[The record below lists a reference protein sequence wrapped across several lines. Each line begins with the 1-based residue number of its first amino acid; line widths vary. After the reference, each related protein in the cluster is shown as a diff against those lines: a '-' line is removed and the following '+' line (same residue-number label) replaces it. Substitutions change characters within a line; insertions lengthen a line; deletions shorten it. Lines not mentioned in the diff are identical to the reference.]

1 VNDLLDQIQQ
11 VLGDRYIIEREIGRG
26 GMAFVFLARDRRYE
40 RQVAIKVLD
49 PDIATAVGAERFLRE
64 IRITAQLQHPHIVA
78 LIDSGEARNLLY
90 AVMPF
95 VEGESLRDRLM
106 ANGRLPPTEAVSLGW
121 EIADALDYA
130 HRRGVVHR
138 DIKPEN
144 ILVSNGHAL
153 VADFGIAR
161 AIGLAGGATLTGV
174 GFPIGTAAYMSPE
187 QATAASPVDGRSDI
201 YSLGCVLYEM
211 LAGRMAFTGPSLK
224 SVLTQQLTTDPP
236 LIHISRPDIPQ
247 NLTAIIRRC
256 LMKQP
261 EARYQSAGDLAADLR
276 AALSELPR
284 ISTPIPRPPAVAP
297 ELDDRDGL
305 MTAVGRWIVP
315 AAVLAIVL
323 LVAVFTY
330 RRRGADEPATRE
342 AGPYA
347 ASVAVLPFTN
357 LGGGPSDDYFSQGI
371 TDEIISQLAQVE
383 SLKVISRTSVIALKG
398 SSLTLP
404 QIADTLG
411 VRHVV
416 EGSVRRQG
424 SKVRVTAELIQAA
437 GEDHVWSGSFEG
449 DLADSFRVQ
458 EEIARKVSGQLVS
471 NIRGVRP
478 MGAGAM
484 PSKSAAFD
492 ALLLGRHLLERRS
505 PDAVQGATR
514 AFQDAIRADSGYAPA
529 YAGLSAA
536 YVLHVVY
543 GFPGGVNAYVAV
555 ARALALADRAVKLD
569 PGLAEA
575 YLARSDALLISLAP
589 HEQVLRMLREARQ
602 LMPGSVAVYL
612 SVAHALEHMGRW
624 DAALQQA
631 QRAIALDPLSTG
643 VRHSTIAIALGARQ
657 YDLALGEAERAL
669 SFDPK
674 DQIAEM
680 LQGNALLLKGDAPAC
695 AALELGPWLATK
707 AICLHEVGRTAEAQT
722 LADSL
727 AGLLTRGEF
736 AIVPQFAAMAG
747 YRAWL
752 GDAAGSIGWLQ
763 RAAEISPMLHYW
775 HLESGLFDRVRRDTS
790 FVAGISRLES
800 GIRAR
805 VADARRELGDRLE

>member
-1 VNDLLDQIQQ
+1 VNQLLDQIQQ

-40 RQVAIKVLD
+40 RQVAVKVLD
-49 PDIATAVGAERFLRE
+49 PEIATAVGAERFLRE
-64 IRITAQLQHPHIVA
+64 IRITAQLQHPHIVS

-106 ANGRLPPTEAVSLGW
+106 ATARLSTTEAVTIGW
-121 EIADALDYA
+121 EVADALDYA

-138 DIKPEN
+138 DVKPEN

-187 QATAASPVDGRSDI
+187 QATAASPVDGRSDV

-211 LAGRMAFTGPSLK
+211 IAGRMAFSGPSLK
-224 SVLTQQLTTDPP
+224 SVLTQQLTVDPP
-236 LIHISRPDIPQ
+236 LVHISRPDVPQ
-247 NLTAIIRRC
+247 NIIAIIRRC
-256 LMKQP
+256 LMKRP
-261 EARYQSAGDLAADLR
+261 EDRYQTAGEVAQELR
-276 AALSELPR
+276 AALADLPR
-284 ISTPIPRPPAVAP
+284 LSTPVPRPPAPNLQAESGGPVA
-297 ELDDRDGL
+297 
-305 MTAVGRWIVP
+305 AAGRWIVP
-315 AAVLAIVL
+315 AALLAIL
-323 LVAVFTY
+323 LLGVMFAY
-330 RRRGADEPATRE
+330 RQRGTPGDTPSPT
-342 AGPYA
+342 GPYS

-357 LGGGPSDDYFSQGI
+357 LSGGAADDYFSEGI

-383 SLKVISRTSVIALKG
+383 SLKVISRTSVVALKG

-404 QIADTLG
+404 QIAETLG
-411 VRHVV
+411 VQHIV

-424 SKVRVTAELIQAA
+424 NRVRVTAELIEAA
-437 GEDHVWSGSFEG
+437 SDAHLWSGSFEG

-458 EEIARKVSGQLVS
+458 EEIARKVSGQLLTS
-471 NIRGVRP
+471 IRGVRP
-478 MGAGAM
+478 MASSAM
-484 PSKSAAFD
+484 PNESAAFD
-492 ALLLGRHLLERRS
+492 ALILVRHLLEGRS
-505 PDAVQGATR
+505 PKAVDGAIG
-514 AFQDAIRADSGYAPA
+514 AFRDAIRADSAYAPA

-543 GFPGGVNAYVAV
+543 GFAGGVNAYAAA
-555 ARALALADRAVKLD
+555 ARALALAGRAVALD

-575 YLARSDALLISLAP
+575 HLARSDALLISLAP
-589 HEQVLRMLREARQ
+589 HEEVLRTLREARR
-602 LMPGSVAVYL
+602 LMPGSVGVYL

-631 QRAIALDPLSTG
+631 QRALALDPLSTG

-657 YDLALGEAERAL
+657 YDLALDEARRARA
-669 SFDPK
+669 FDST

-680 LQGNALLLKGDAPAC
+680 LQGNALLLSGDAKGC
-695 AALELGPWLATK
+695 AALPLRAWPGTK
-707 AICLHEVGRTAEAQT
+707 AICLHEVGRTQEAQV

-727 AGLLTRGEF
+727 AGLLQRNEY
-736 AIVPQFAAMAG
+736 AIVPQFAALAG

-752 GDAAGSIGWLQ
+752 GDAAGALQWLE
-763 RAAEISPMLHYW
+763 RAASISPMIHYW
-775 HLESGLFDRVRRDTS
+775 HLESGLFDRVRRDTT
-790 FVAGISRLES
+790 FVAGLYRLES

-805 VADARRELGDRLE
+805 VAESRREVGERLE

>member
-1 VNDLLDQIQQ
+1 VSELLDQIQE

-40 RQVAIKVLD
+40 RQVAVKVLD
-49 PDIATAVGAERFLRE
+49 PEIATAVGAERFLRE
-64 IRITAQLQHPHIVA
+64 IRITAQLQHPHIVS

-106 ANGRLPPTEAVSLGW
+106 AHARLSTTEAATIGW
-121 EIADALDYA
+121 EVADALDYA

-211 LAGRMAFTGPSLK
+211 IAGRMAFSGPSLK
-224 SVLTQQLTTDPP
+224 SVLTQQLTVDPP
-236 LIHISRPDIPQ
+236 LIHISRPDVPQ
-247 NLTAIIRRC
+247 NIIAIVRRC
-256 LMKQP
+256 LMKRP
-261 EARYQSAGDLAADLR
+261 EDRYQTAGELAQELR
-276 AALSELPR
+276 AALADLPR
-284 ISTPIPRPPAVAP
+284 LSTPVPRPAAP
-297 ELDDRDGL
+297 DQRTDGDGL
-305 MTAVGRWIVP
+305 LTAAGRWIVP
-315 AAVLAIVL
+315 AALLAIL
-323 LVAVFTY
+323 LLGVMFFYRQRGNGDPVAS
-330 RRRGADEPATRE
+330 P
-342 AGPYA
+342 AGPYS

-357 LGGGPSDDYFSQGI
+357 LSGGEANDYFSEGI
-371 TDEIISQLAQVE
+371 TDEIINQLARVE

-398 SSLTLP
+398 SNLTLP
-404 QIADTLG
+404 QIAETLG
-411 VRHVV
+411 VRHIV

-424 SKVRVTAELIQAA
+424 SRVRVTAELIEAA
-437 GEDHVWSGSFEG
+437 SDAHLWSGSFEG
-449 DLADSFRVQ
+449 NLADSFRVQ
-458 EEIARKVSGQLVS
+458 EEIARKVSGQLLTS
-471 NIRGVRP
+471 IRGVRP
-478 MGAGAM
+478 MASSAM
-484 PSKSAAFD
+484 PNESAAFD
-492 ALLLGRHLLERRS
+492 ALLLGRHLMESRS
-505 PDAVQGATR
+505 PKAVDGAIA
-514 AFQDAIRADSGYAPA
+514 AFRDAIRADSAYAPA

-543 GFPGGVNAYVAV
+543 GFPGGVNAYVAA
-555 ARALALADRAVKLD
+555 ARALALAERAVALD
-569 PGLAEA
+569 PALGEARLAS
-575 YLARSDALLISLAP
+575 SDALLISLAP
-589 HEQVLRMLREARQ
+589 HDEVLRTLREARR
-602 LMPGSVAVYL
+602 LMPGSVGVYL

-631 QRAIALDPLSTG
+631 QRALALDPLSTG

-657 YDLALGEAERAL
+657 YDLALDEVRRARAL
-669 SFDPK
+669 DPN

-680 LQGNALLLKGDAPAC
+680 LQGNALLLQGDAEGC
-695 AALELGPWLATK
+695 AALPLRGWLGTK
-707 AICLHEVGRTAEAQT
+707 AICLHQIGRTEEARV

-727 AGLLTRGEF
+727 AGLLQRGEY
-736 AIVPQFAAMAG
+736 AIVPQFAALAG
-747 YRAWL
+747 YRAWV
-752 GDAAGSIGWLQ
+752 GDAAGALQWLE
-763 RAAEISPMLHYW
+763 RAADVSPMIHYW
-775 HLESGLFDRVRRDTS
+775 HLESGLFDRVRRDTT
-790 FVAGISRLES
+790 FVAGIYRLES

-805 VADARRELGDRLE
+805 VAESRRELGERLE